1 MNVSLTAE
9 LESWIQRKVKEGLY
23 KSASEVVRE
32 GLRLLLER
40 DEQRQRMIE
49 ELRREVALGIE
60 QLDRGASRALT
71 RDVIDE
77 VKRVGREKV
86 GIDPGTAP

>member
-9 LESWIQRKVKEGLY
+9 LESWIQGKVKEGLY

-40 DEQRQRMIE
+40 EEQRRRMVE
-49 ELRREVALGIE
+49 ELRGELALGVE
-60 QLDRGASRALT
+60 QLDRGASRPLT

-77 VKRVGREKV
+77 VKRIGRERV
-86 GIDPGTAP
+86 GIDPRTGL